1 MNSVEVLRMVERLI
15 ITLSGCMGL
24 FLGYRLLKGGILNIA
39 DAEWQGLGLKLKL
52 SKASPGIFFCMFG
65 TFILVTSLSHEVQ
78 YTQSGAEQE
87 PKTEQR
93 SRTQAL
99 VKKEFIGL
107 LNDESWDEI
116 ISSVNSMIDVIDK
129 YGSAEDIT
137 ELNMLKTNIL
147 AGAFGKEDFIFY
159 QKYSIDDLATIDGAT
174 RARWFTLNRRAQKR
188 FAAANVTMK

>member
-1 MNSVEVLRMVERLI
+1 
-15 ITLSGCMGL
+15 MGL

-147 AGAFGKEDFIFY
+147 AGAFGEEDFIFY

>member
-1 MNSVEVLRMVERLI
+1 MSNVEVLRMVERLI

-24 FLGYRLLKGGILNIA
+24 FLGYRLFKGGILNIA

-52 SKASPGIFFCMFG
+52 SKASPGIFFCIFG

-78 YTQSGAEQE
+78 YSQSGGGEEQ
-87 PKTEQR
+87 KTEQKG
-93 SRTQAL
+93 RTHAFVQ
-99 VKKEFIGL
+99 KEFIGV

-116 ISSVNSMIDVIDK
+116 ISSVNSLIDVIEK

-137 ELNMLKTNIL
+137 ELSILKTNIL
-147 AGAFGKEDFIFY
+147 AGAFGEEDFIFY
-159 QKYSIDDLATIDGAT
+159 QKYSIDDLATLNGAT

-188 FAAANVTMK
+188 TSAANMTTK